1 MDDES
6 HQAMGREVN
15 KIKIRNLHSQLI
27 VSVISTD
34 QSANKRTVL
43 TEIRVII
50 LAIDEARKSKVHHGF
65 ERRAR
70 CDGERQFN
78 TLPTVPNRRR
88 STDK

>member
-1 MDDES
+1 
-6 HQAMGREVN
+6 MGREVN
-15 KIKIRNLHSQLI
+15 RIKIRNLNSQLI

-34 QSANKRTVL
+34 QSANKRTVI

-70 CDGERQFN
+70 CDGATEF
-78 TLPTVPNRRR
+78 RRR
-88 STDK
+88 STDQ